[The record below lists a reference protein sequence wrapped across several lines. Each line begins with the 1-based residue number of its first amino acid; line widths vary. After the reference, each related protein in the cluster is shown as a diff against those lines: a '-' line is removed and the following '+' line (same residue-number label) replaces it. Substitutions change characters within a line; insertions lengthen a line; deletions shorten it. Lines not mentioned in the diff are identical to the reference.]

1 MSEKQG
7 RRTRDAL
14 LTIIKSTSSVGWGP
28 TQRELGEALGVSA
41 ATVNGMLRRLEAQGL
56 IRMLPGSPRA
66 VSVTESGMKALTE
79 VLG

>member
-1 MSEKQG
+1 MSERQD
-7 RRTRDAL
+7 RRVLDTLANIH
-14 LTIIKSTSSVGWGP
+14 TSTTTVGWGP

-79 VLG
+79 VFG

>member
-1 MSEKQG
+1 MSEKQDQ
-7 RRTRDAL
+7 RTRDAL

-79 VLG
+79 VFG